1 MTRLSSLLSF
11 SLPRSLPGAGHQS
24 TLFFHTVMTGDDC
37 SDCGLPHHVHF
48 REDGLYGC
56 PVDTPIPYPTDGA
69 HQEHKGIH
77 SDSSRATMNVHMAS
91 TEHAH
96 PPIRSESPDPLLLAP
111 NKQLPQRYSTSQRRS
126 VHFMNAPSPLRRSF
140 RIENR
145 RRVRESA
152 EPYARSQMRRSSL
165 RDTSRRSFPRRA
177 SLQDIRR
184 SGPSSE
190 NEGVFPEQD
199 RPPERF
205 RRASLQPHVLEHMVP
220 VEDMED
226 IEGFQPFTELE
237 SEQQMEPVTLRE
249 PVRNSSKSP
258 FQYAWKPSVTF
269 PEVGGM
275 RVRVGQFERTG
286 HYMEDSTPLA
296 WPSTSDGN
304 ESSSS
309 SSGSEGYFTAQD
321 WTPSFQSNV
330 DVYMHCANLPP
341 SFPPPEFIQG
351 SSKSLLP
358 PLTWA
363 GGGSRDTYPPFIAN
377 EGVNFPQAKA
387 LAQHY
392 DAVILDAP
400 SAPVPI
406 NPPHPEGLTTPP
418 PQQATPDITA
428 PQDSFLP
435 PDRHMPRPLMPGT
448 LPGTK
453 ITDYHSGCE
462 STPPSMVDRITEADV
477 DASEDWATREPW
489 EYIHRVLTSSTYPLV
504 MFLKTPTADI
514 SAAAFGVLSA
524 DLNLQKMLIDNEHW
538 LLVGPRDV
546 DLHEF
551 GVRFQT
557 RSRTSEKFVFRF
569 GNLNWGADVNQ
580 IEDEVCKATF
590 ESSRRGREVPA
601 MLPAQFMAGAVGGLV
616 VWYALSLM

>member
-1 MTRLSSLLSF
+1 MTS
-11 SLPRSLPGAGHQS
+11 
-24 TLFFHTVMTGDDC
+24 DDC

-56 PVDTPIPYPTDGA
+56 PVDTPIPYPTDSA
-69 HQEHKGIH
+69 HQKH
-77 SDSSRATMNVHMAS
+77 SNSTRPTANVP
-91 TEHAH
+91 TERSH
-96 PPIRSESPDPLLLAP
+96 PSIRSESPDPLLLAP
-111 NKQLPQRYSTSQRRS
+111 KKQLPQRYSTSQRRS
-126 VHFMNAPSPLRRSF
+126 VQFMDAPSPLRRSF

-152 EPYARSQMRRSSL
+152 EPYARSQLRRSSL
-165 RDTSRRSFPRRA
+165 RTPGDTSRRSCPRRA

-190 NEGVFPEQD
+190 NERVFPKQD

-205 RRASLQPHVLEHMVP
+205 RRASLQTHVLEHMVP
-220 VEDMED
+220 VENMED

-237 SEQQMEPVTLRE
+237 SDQQMEPVTLRE
-249 PVRNSSKSP
+249 PMRNFPKGP
-258 FQYAWKPSVTF
+258 FQYAWKPSVTI

-286 HYMEDSTPLA
+286 HYMEDPTPLA
-296 WPSTSDGN
+296 WPGTSDGN

-321 WTPSFQSNV
+321 WTPSFQSSV
-330 DVYMHCANLPP
+330 DVYMHCANPP
-341 SFPPPEFIQG
+341 SSSPPPEFIQG

-358 PLTWA
+358 ARTWA
-363 GGGSRDTYPPFIAN
+363 AGGSRDTYPPFLAN
-377 EGVNFPQAKA
+377 EGVEFPQGKA

-392 DAVILDAP
+392 DTVMLATP
-400 SAPVPI
+400 SALASI
-406 NPPHPEGLTTPP
+406 NPPHPEGLATPTP
-418 PQQATPDITA
+418 HQATPNITA
-428 PQDSFLP
+428 PQYSIAP
-435 PDRHMPRPLMPGT
+435 PDRHMLRPIMPGT

-462 STPPSMVDRITEADV
+462 SNPPSIVDRITEADV

-514 SAAAFGVLSA
+514 PAAAFGVLSA
-524 DLNLQKMLIDNEHW
+524 DLHLQKMLIDNEHW